1 MTNNQLKRL
10 VAGANGLLVTLQK
23 VRTMRTLVPAGA
35 LAGLLA
41 ASTASA
47 HTFFEGLVSVDVN
60 PRSKHV
66 EIVHSYTAHD
76 LTALLMEQT
85 QLAINLEH
93 PEHEALLRDYIE
105 QHFVLRDYIEQH
117 FVLRANGK
125 KLELAWVGIR
135 LTPQTIEIYQ
145 ELSAP
150 PSLASIEVQNDV
162 LRSALQQQI
171 NRVNFSQGE
180 CRGSVVFDRDSAKR
194 QLLSAPCLTPST
206 QNH

>member
-1 MTNNQLKRL
+1 MTNNYHKRL
-10 VAGANGLLVTLQK
+10 VAGANGLLATLQK
-23 VRTMRTLVPAGA
+23 VRNLRTLVPAGA
-35 LAGLLA
+35 LASLLA

-105 QHFVLRDYIEQH
+105 QHFVLR
-117 FVLRANGK
+117 ANGK
-125 KLELAWVGIR
+125 KLALAWVGVQ
-135 LTPQTIEIYQ
+135 LTPQTIEIFQ

-150 PSLASIEVQNDV
+150 PPLASIEVQNDV

-194 QLLSAPCLTPST
+194 QQLSAPCLTL
-206 QNH
+206 

>member
-1 MTNNQLKRL
+1 MTNNLLKRL
-10 VAGANGLLVTLQK
+10 VSGANGFVATLQK

-35 LAGLLA
+35 LASLLF

-60 PRSKHV
+60 PRSKHL

-105 QHFVLRDYIEQH
+105 QHFVLR
-117 FVLRANGK
+117 ANGK
-125 KLELAWVGIR
+125 KLALAWVGVR

-150 PSLASIEVQNDV
+150 PPLGSIEVQNDV
-162 LRSALQQQI
+162 LRSALQQQV

-194 QLLSAPCLTPST
+194 QLLSAPCLTL
-206 QNH
+206 

>member
-1 MTNNQLKRL
+1 MTNNHAKRL
-10 VAGANGLLVTLQK
+10 VIGANGLLASMFK
-23 VRTMRTLVPAGA
+23 VRKMRSLLPAGA
-35 LAGLLA
+35 LASLLA
-41 ASTASA
+41 ASAASA

-60 PRSKHV
+60 PRSQHL

-93 PEHEALLRDYIE
+93 PEHEALLRDY
-105 QHFVLRDYIEQH
+105 VEQH

-125 KLELAWVGIR
+125 KLALEWVGIR

-150 PSLASIEVQNDV
+150 PPLSSIEVQNDV
-162 LRSALQQQI
+162 LRSALQKQV
-171 NRVNFSQGE
+171 NRVNFSQGA
-180 CRGSVVFDRDSAKR
+180 CRGSLVFDRDSAKR
-194 QLLSAPCLTPST
+194 QQIAAPCLTP
-206 QNH
+206 

>member
-10 VAGANGLLVTLQK
+10 VAGANGLLATLQK

-105 QHFVLRDYIEQH
+105 QHFVLR
-117 FVLRANGK
+117 ANGK

-194 QLLSAPCLTPST
+194 QQLSAPCLTPST

>member
-105 QHFVLRDYIEQH
+105 QHFVLR
-117 FVLRANGK
+117 ANGK

>member
-1 MTNNQLKRL
+1 MTNNHVKRL
-10 VAGANGLLVTLQK
+10 VIGANGLLASMQE
-23 VRTMRTLVPAGA
+23 VRTMRSLLPAGA
-35 LAGLLA
+35 LASLLA

-60 PRSKHV
+60 SRSKHV

-105 QHFVLRDYIEQH
+105 QHFVLRAHGE
-117 FVLRANGK
+117 
-125 KLELAWVGIR
+125 KLALEWVGIR

-150 PSLASIEVQNDV
+150 PPLGSIEVQNAV

-171 NRVNFSQGE
+171 NRVNFSQGS
-180 CRGSVVFDRDSAKR
+180 CRGSLVFDRDSAKR
-194 QLLSAPCLTPST
+194 QQLTAPCLTP
-206 QNH
+206 

>member
-10 VAGANGLLVTLQK
+10 VSGANGFVTTLQK
-23 VRTMRTLVPAGA
+23 VRTMRTLLPAGA
-35 LAGLLA
+35 LVSLLF

-60 PRSKHV
+60 PRSKHL

-105 QHFVLRDYIEQH
+105 QHFVLR
-117 FVLRANGK
+117 ANGK
-125 KLELAWVGIR
+125 KLALEWVGIR
-135 LTPQTIEIYQ
+135 VTPQTIEIYQ

-150 PSLASIEVQNDV
+150 PPLGSIEVQNDV

-171 NRVNFSQGE
+171 NRVNFSQGA
-180 CRGSVVFDRDSAKR
+180 CRGSLVFDRDTAKR
-194 QLLSAPCLTPST
+194 QQIAAPCLTL
-206 QNH
+206 

>member
-1 MTNNQLKRL
+1 MTNNYHKRL
-10 VAGANGLLVTLQK
+10 VAGANGLLATLQK

-35 LAGLLA
+35 LASLLA
-41 ASTASA
+41 ASTTSA

-105 QHFVLRDYIEQH
+105 QHFVLR
-117 FVLRANGK
+117 ANGK
-125 KLELAWVGIR
+125 KLVLAWVGVR

-150 PSLASIEVQNDV
+150 PPLASIEVQNDV

-171 NRVNFSQGE
+171 NRVNFSQGA

-194 QLLSAPCLTPST
+194 QQIAAPCLTL
-206 QNH
+206 

>member
-1 MTNNQLKRL
+1 MTNNLLKRL
-10 VAGANGLLVTLQK
+10 VSSANGFVATLQK

-35 LAGLLA
+35 LASLLA

-105 QHFVLRDYIEQH
+105 QHFVLR
-117 FVLRANGK
+117 ANGK
-125 KLELAWVGIR
+125 KLALAWVGIR

-194 QLLSAPCLTPST
+194 QQLSAPCLTPST

>member
-1 MTNNQLKRL
+1 MTNNHDKRL
-10 VAGANGLLVTLQK
+10 VAGANGLLATLQK

-35 LAGLLA
+35 LASLLF

-66 EIVHSYTAHD
+66 EIVHSYTTHD

-105 QHFVLRDYIEQH
+105 QHFVLLAH
-117 FVLRANGK
+117 GK

-150 PSLASIEVQNDV
+150 PPLGSIEVQNDV
-162 LRSALQQQI
+162 LRSALQQQV

-194 QLLSAPCLTPST
+194 QLLSAPCLTPSP

>member
-1 MTNNQLKRL
+1 MTNNLLKRL
-10 VAGANGLLVTLQK
+10 VSSANGFVATLQK

-35 LAGLLA
+35 LASLLA

-105 QHFVLRDYIEQH
+105 QHFVLR
-117 FVLRANGK
+117 ANGK

-135 LTPQTIEIYQ
+135 LTPQTIEIFQ

-150 PSLASIEVQNDV
+150 PPLASIEVQNDV
-162 LRSALQQQI
+162 LRNALQQQI
-171 NRVNFSQGE
+171 NRVNFSQGA
-180 CRGSVVFDRDSAKR
+180 CRGSLVFDRNTAKR
-194 QLLSAPCLTPST
+194 QQIAALCLTP
-206 QNH
+206 

>member
-1 MTNNQLKRL
+1 MTNNLVKRL
-10 VAGANGLLVTLQK
+10 VAGANELLASMQK

-35 LAGLLA
+35 LASLLF

-60 PRSKHV
+60 PRSQHL

-105 QHFVLRDYIEQH
+105 QHFVLR
-117 FVLRANGK
+117 ANGK
-125 KLELAWVGIR
+125 KLALEWVGIR

-150 PSLASIEVQNDV
+150 PPLGSIEVQNDV

-171 NRVNFSQGE
+171 NRVNFSQGA
-180 CRGSVVFDRDSAKR
+180 CRGSLVFDRETSKR
-194 QLLSAPCLTPST
+194 QQIAAPCLTP
-206 QNH
+206 

>member
-10 VAGANGLLVTLQK
+10 VSGANGFVTTLQK
-23 VRTMRTLVPAGA
+23 VRTMRTLLPAGA
-35 LAGLLA
+35 LVSLLF

-60 PRSKHV
+60 PRSKHL

-105 QHFVLRDYIEQH
+105 QHFVLR
-117 FVLRANGK
+117 ANGK
-125 KLELAWVGIR
+125 KLALEWVGIR
-135 LTPQTIEIYQ
+135 VTPQTIEIYQ

-150 PSLASIEVQNDV
+150 PPLGSIEVQNDV

-171 NRVNFSQGE
+171 NRVNFSQGA
-180 CRGSVVFDRDSAKR
+180 CRGSLVFDRDTAKR
-194 QLLSAPCLTPST
+194 QQIAASCLTL
-206 QNH
+206 

>member
-1 MTNNQLKRL
+1 MTNNYHKRL
-10 VAGANGLLVTLQK
+10 VAGANGLLATLQK
-23 VRTMRTLVPAGA
+23 VRNLRTLVPAGA
-35 LAGLLA
+35 LASLLA

-105 QHFVLRDYIEQH
+105 QHFVLR
-117 FVLRANGK
+117 ANGK
-125 KLELAWVGIR
+125 KLALAWVGVR

-150 PSLASIEVQNDV
+150 PPLASIEVQNDV

-171 NRVNFSQGE
+171 NRVNFSQGA

-194 QLLSAPCLTPST
+194 QQIAAPCLTL
-206 QNH
+206 

>member
-10 VAGANGLLVTLQK
+10 VSGANGFVTTLQK
-23 VRTMRTLVPAGA
+23 VRTMRTLLPAGA
-35 LAGLLA
+35 LVSLLF

-60 PRSKHV
+60 PRSKHL

-105 QHFVLRDYIEQH
+105 QHFVLR
-117 FVLRANGK
+117 ANGK
-125 KLELAWVGIR
+125 KLALEWVGLR
-135 LTPQTIEIYQ
+135 VTPQTIEIYQ

-150 PSLASIEVQNDV
+150 PPLGSIEVQNDV

-171 NRVNFSQGE
+171 NRVNFSQGA
-180 CRGSVVFDRDSAKR
+180 CRGSLVFDRDTAKP
-194 QLLSAPCLTPST
+194 QQIAAPCLTL
-206 QNH
+206 

>member
-1 MTNNQLKRL
+1 
-10 VAGANGLLVTLQK
+10 
-23 VRTMRTLVPAGA
+23 MRTLVPAGA
-35 LAGLLA
+35 LASLLF

-60 PRSKHV
+60 PRSQHL

-105 QHFVLRDYIEQH
+105 QHFVLR
-117 FVLRANGK
+117 ANGK
-125 KLELAWVGIR
+125 KLALEWVGIR

-150 PSLASIEVQNDV
+150 PPLGSIEVQNDV

-171 NRVNFSQGE
+171 NRVNFSQGA
-180 CRGSVVFDRDSAKR
+180 CRGSLVFDRETSKR
-194 QLLSAPCLTPST
+194 QQIAAPCLTP
-206 QNH
+206 

>member
-1 MTNNQLKRL
+1 MTNNLLKRL
-10 VAGANGLLVTLQK
+10 VSSANGFVATLQK

-35 LAGLLA
+35 LASLLA

-105 QHFVLRDYIEQH
+105 QHFVLR
-117 FVLRANGK
+117 ANGK

-150 PSLASIEVQNDV
+150 PPLGSIEVQNDV

-194 QLLSAPCLTPST
+194 QQLTAPCLTL
-206 QNH
+206 

>member
-10 VAGANGLLVTLQK
+10 VSGANGFVATLQK
-23 VRTMRTLVPAGA
+23 VRTMRTLLPAGA
-35 LAGLLA
+35 LASLLF

-60 PRSKHV
+60 PRSQHL

-105 QHFVLRDYIEQH
+105 QHFVLR
-117 FVLRANGK
+117 ANGK
-125 KLELAWVGIR
+125 KLALEWVGIR

-150 PSLASIEVQNDV
+150 PPLGSIEVQNDV

-171 NRVNFSQGE
+171 NRVNFSQGA
-180 CRGSVVFDRDSAKR
+180 CRGSLVFDRDTGKR
-194 QLLSAPCLTPST
+194 QQIAAPCLTP
-206 QNH
+206 

>member
-10 VAGANGLLVTLQK
+10 VSGANGFVTPLQK
-23 VRTMRTLVPAGA
+23 VRTMRTLLPAGA
-35 LAGLLA
+35 LVSLLF

-60 PRSKHV
+60 PRSKHL

-105 QHFVLRDYIEQH
+105 QHFVLR
-117 FVLRANGK
+117 ANGK
-125 KLELAWVGIR
+125 KLALEWVGIR
-135 LTPQTIEIYQ
+135 VTPQTIEIYQ

-150 PSLASIEVQNDV
+150 PPLGSIEVQNDV

-171 NRVNFSQGE
+171 NRVNFSQGA
-180 CRGSVVFDRDSAKR
+180 CRGSLVFDRDTAKR
-194 QLLSAPCLTPST
+194 QQIAAPCLTL
-206 QNH
+206 